1 MSLHVLT
8 TTVRGK
14 IVCANTYDID
24 LTGKT
29 VIITGAV
36 SSALSS
42 PEAPQH

>member
-8 TTVRGK
+8 TTVKGK
-14 IVCANTYDID
+14 VECSKTYDLD

-36 SSALSS
+36 SPEDSS
-42 PEAPQH
+42 PNMP

>member
-1 MSLHVLT
+1 MSLHVLS

-14 IVCANTYDID
+14 LGSSKTYNVD

-36 SSALSS
+36 RLY
-42 PEAPQH
+42 EQIILETM